1 MPCRVKGDYYMTK
14 QELKDKIGEQ
24 IERNLYYMSCVVTN
38 DNVRKEFEKNIHLL
52 HEASIQMDAIA
63 VALAPN
69 EDDYNRGLNDA
80 WELAQKIGGPISN
93 GAYYFDRLYEMFGEY
108 EAHDIFGKFSY
119 QEAIEKIEEY
129 EKKKAEEAKLTRG
142 DIVRFSIGSSVY
154 NAIFLCEDQHEQC
167 YWVLKENEE
176 FPQRLSKKNFSL
188 VKTGKH
194 IDFDD
199 LFKES
204 RND

>member
-1 MPCRVKGDYYMTK
+1 MNK
-14 QELKDKIGEQ
+14 QGLNEKIRNRIG
-24 IERNLYYMSCVVTN
+24 RNLYYMSCVVTN
-38 DNVRKEFEKNIHLL
+38 DNVRTEFEKN
-52 HEASIQMDAIA
+52 
-63 VALAPN
+63 N
-69 EDDYNRGLNDA
+69 EILNEIVVGMRQEKSSEDYEKGLNDA
-80 WELAQKIGGPISN
+80 WELARKIVSLSPQEGGYSC
-93 GAYYFDRLYEMFGEY
+93 YDMR
-108 EAHDIFGKFSY
+108 DIFGSASLRDISNEFTVQQALAKS
-119 QEAIEKIEEY
+119 QEY
-129 EKKKAEEAKLTRG
+129 EKKKAEEARLTRG

-188 VKTGKH
+188 IKTGKH
-194 IDFDD
+194 IDFDK